1 MAQDIQKSYGDKER
15 VVKES
20 KVGDH
25 VYFKVRVKK
34 SSLKL
39 GFFPKLASQFE
50 WPFEILDRIEPVA
63 YALALDS
70 CFCVHNVFHV
80 YLLKKY
86 VPDLSHIID

>member
-15 VVKES
+15 AVKES

-25 VYFKVRVKK
+25 VYFKVILKK

-39 GFFPKLASQFE
+39 GFFPKLAAQFYG
-50 WPFEILDRIEPVA
+50 PVA
-63 YALALDS
+63 YALALYS

-86 VPDLSHIID
+86 VLDLSHIID